1 MNEEEFLLKFSD
13 DDSFD
18 YYDFYEDAT
27 SLDHDITVES
37 TQ

>member
-27 SLDHDITVES
+27 SLDHDLSLIHI
-37 TQ
+37 